1 MLSGVSYVFPLLP
14 IVLNPPWIT
23 IFSRYSVVYVIHSF
37 VTIYNHTKWSFGLHP
52 MSFLVTDLWT
62 KTRKSNKDSKN
73 KKPLVQLN
81 KPGTKMF
88 KSFLL
93 CIASVSWT
101 RRNSMLQSA
110 LPSKS
115 APRSLCNG
123 CDVRCMSS

>member
-23 IFSRYSVVYVIHSF
+23 IFSRYSVMLSIHSSLYIITQNG
-37 VTIYNHTKWSFGLHP
+37 V
-52 MSFLVTDLWT
+52 LVCTLCLSWLQTCEQKQENRT
-62 KTRKSNKDSKN
+62 KTAKI
-73 KKPLVQLN
+73 KKPQVQLN

-88 KSFLL
+88 KSVLL
-93 CIASVSWT
+93 RIESVCWT